1 MSTVTLKPLWEAV
14 DAAAATGGRSRRDW
28 HATGVSID
36 SRTVGAGDLFIAL
49 VGPNRDGHGFVA
61 HALRQGAAAAVVTHR
76 PEDVDEDAPLLVVD
90 DTQTALEGLGR
101 FGRARSRAR
110 VVGITGSVGKTGTK
124 EALRHVL
131 AGFGRV
137 HASAASHNNHWGVPL
152 TLANLPPDADF
163 AVAELGMN
171 HAGELE
177 ALTAMVRPHVAVIT
191 AIAPAHLA
199 FFAGT
204 AEIARAKAEI
214 LQGLE
219 ASGTAIVNGDT
230 PHADL
235 LIEAAYDRAA
245 RVIVFGTRSDA
256 DVRLVSLDLEA
267 SGSRLTVAF
276 GGRRLELALAAPG
289 RHWAM
294 NSLAVLA
301 VADCLGLDLAQA
313 AARLGEV
320 RPLAGRGG
328 QRLLPWQ
335 GGRIRLLDESYNAN
349 PASVTAAL
357 DVLGSQ
363 EGRRI
368 AVLGD
373 MLELGEGAGL
383 LHAGLAHA
391 VLAADASKVFLAG
404 PLMRELF
411 DALPAARRGA
421 WAEDSEALAPLLVAA
436 LEPGDVVLVKGSLGS
451 AMRRVVEALDGA
463 AAPSATPAGGQGR

>member
-1 MSTVTLKPLWEAV
+1 MSMVEARPLWEAV

-28 HATGVSID
+28 QATGVSID
-36 SRTVGAGDLFIAL
+36 SRSVGRGDLFVAL
-49 VGPNRDGHGFVA
+49 TGPNRDGHGFVA
-61 HALRQGAAAAVVTHR
+61 HALRQGAAAAVVTRR
-76 PEDVDEDAPLLVVD
+76 PDDVDEDAPLLVVD
-90 DTQTALEGLGR
+90 DTQAALEGLGR
-101 FGRARSRAR
+101 FGRARSGGKIVA
-110 VVGITGSVGKTGTK
+110 ITGSVGKTGTK

-131 AGFGRV
+131 GGFGRV

-152 TLANLPPDADF
+152 TLANLAPAAEF

-171 HAGELE
+171 HAGEIR

-191 AIAPAHLA
+191 TIAPAHLA
-199 FFAGT
+199 FFEDT
-204 AEIARAKAEI
+204 AAIARAKAEI
-214 LQGLE
+214 FEGLE
-219 ASGTAIVNGDT
+219 PGGTAILNADA

-235 LIEAAYDRAA
+235 LVEAARARAA
-245 RVIVFGTRSDA
+245 RVILFGAAGEA
-256 DVRLVSLDLEA
+256 DVRLAALDLEA
-267 SGSRLTVAF
+267 GGSRLTVALN
-276 GGRRLELALAAPG
+276 GRRLELALAAPG

-328 QRLLPWQ
+328 QRLLPWR

-363 EGRRI
+363 AGRRI

-373 MLELGEGAGL
+373 MLELGPGAEL
-383 LHAGLAHA
+383 LHAGLVHA
-391 VLAADASKVFLAG
+391 VLAADAAKVFLAG
-404 PLMRELF
+404 PLMRGLF
-411 DALPAARRGA
+411 AALPAARRGA
-421 WAEDSEALAPLLVAA
+421 WAETSEALAPLVTAA

-451 AMRRVVEALDGA
+451 AMRVVVEALEKA
-463 AAPSATPAGGQGR
+463 AAPGAAPAEGRGR